1 MMSDQSI
8 KDFKL
13 NIVNNSLEY
22 SAGANKF
29 IKAKK
34 TSFNPIQGSKVPFS
48 QHNMNDRATP

>member
-1 MMSDQSI
+1 MSDQSI

-22 SAGANKF
+22 SACANKF